1 MYVEP
6 SKAEEEHQKQ
16 HPTTS
21 VYRPFSYIFWA
32 SLESWDIR
40 VEQQKQNQTVCKKG
54 VFSFDFGVQYSLQE
68 KQFLLGQKQRKNKEQ
83 QDCKDSDGSL
93 PIAELNIEN

>member
-1 MYVEP
+1 MCFV
-6 SKAEEEHQKQ
+6 
-16 HPTTS
+16 
-21 VYRPFSYIFWA
+21 
-32 SLESWDIR
+32 
-40 VEQQKQNQTVCKKG
+40 QQKQYQTVCNKG
-54 VFSFDFGVQYSLQE
+54 AFSFNFGVQFSLQE

>member
-1 MYVEP
+1 M
-6 SKAEEEHQKQ
+6 
-16 HPTTS
+16 
-21 VYRPFSYIFWA
+21 
-32 SLESWDIR
+32 
-40 VEQQKQNQTVCKKG
+40 
-54 VFSFDFGVQYSLQE
+54 FSFDFGVQYSLQE